1 MMNKLVV
8 LSFAVLGLCGGVMS
22 YDAIQSPLFERF
34 QKWVDEYKIEVR
46 DNEHFRKIFIKWE
59 DNHNYIEKI
68 NAQNLTYTLD
78 HNQFSGMDSEEFGHY
93 LGYSNEDGMLGRKFN
108 PDKIKKAVDTTK
120 CLYNCV
126 NQHKE
131 VSNLK
136 TIECVTGCLDSD
148 KLVIESL
155 PDSIDWSTKGAVTPV
170 KNQGQCGSC
179 WSFSTTGALE
189 GAFYLKTG
197 TLDSFSEQQLVDCDN
212 RQNKENKGKDMGC
225 NGGLMDNAFSWIE
238 RNNGL
243 CTESSY
249 PYESGTTKTGG
260 SCKTTCEV
268 VPGSKITSF
277 TDVTPKSDNDMMAA
291 LSQQPVSIAI
301 QADQKDFQLYKSG
314 VFTGSCGTGLDH
326 GVLAVGYGK
335 SHDGI
340 DFYKVKNSWGTTWG
354 DDGYI
359 LLGRGDEFNKGSG
372 QCGMLLSASYP
383 EV

>member
-1 MMNKLVV
+1 MNKLVV
-8 LSFAVLGLCGGVMS
+8 LSFAVLGMCGGVMS

-78 HNQFSGMDSEEFGHY
+78 HNQFSGMDSEEFSQY
-93 LGYSNEDGMLGRKFN
+93 LGYSNADGMLGRKFN
-108 PDKIKKAVDTTK
+108 PDKIKKTVDTTK

-126 NQHKE
+126 NHHKE
-131 VSNLK
+131 VSTLK

-148 KLVIESL
+148 KLMVESL

-268 VPGSKITSF
+268 VPGSKITNF
-277 TDVTPKSDNDMMAA
+277 IDVTPKSDNDMMAA

-354 DDGYI
+354 DNGYI